1 MFFWARLKTVC
12 DSFALLTLAG
22 VTVASL
28 SWSPGQVIVEVITLL
43 TVQALG
49 VVVTHTPAVNLK
61 QRHGKGEL
69 WEGEAC
75 AIKFIST
82 I

>member
-1 MFFWARLKTVC
+1 MC
-12 DSFALLTLAG
+12 DSFAVLTLAG
-22 VTVASL
+22 MSVASL
-28 SWSPGQVIVEVITLL
+28 GWSPGQVIVEVITLL

-61 QRHGKGEL
+61 QRRGGRGGEL
-69 WEGEAC
+69 REGEAR
-75 AIKFIST
+75 AINFIST